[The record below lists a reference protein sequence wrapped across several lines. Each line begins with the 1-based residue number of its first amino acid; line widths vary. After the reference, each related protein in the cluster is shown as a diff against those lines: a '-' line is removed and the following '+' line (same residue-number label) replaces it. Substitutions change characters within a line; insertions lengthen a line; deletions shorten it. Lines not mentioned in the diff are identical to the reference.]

1 MVLPYHGSK
10 CFQIWYYL
18 QKLIKL
24 GLVHN
29 LGKEM
34 ALVQDEITI
43 MASQDVTPEQAERFE
58 VECGFCS
65 KLITVRSLEAHIMAF
80 HSKEY

>member
-1 MVLPYHGSK
+1 MARK
-10 CFQIWYYL
+10 
-18 QKLIKL
+18 
-24 GLVHN
+24 
-29 LGKEM
+29 M
-34 ALVQDEITI
+34 ALVHDEVTI

-65 KLITVRSLEAHIMAF
+65 KLIAVRSLEAHIMAF

>member
-1 MVLPYHGSK
+1 MR
-10 CFQIWYYL
+10 FQIWYYW
-18 QKLIKL
+18 QNLISL

-29 LGKEM
+29 LGKEL

-43 MASQDVTPEQAERFE
+43 MASQDITAEQAERFE

-65 KLITVRSLEAHIMAF
+65 KLIAVRSLEAHIMSS